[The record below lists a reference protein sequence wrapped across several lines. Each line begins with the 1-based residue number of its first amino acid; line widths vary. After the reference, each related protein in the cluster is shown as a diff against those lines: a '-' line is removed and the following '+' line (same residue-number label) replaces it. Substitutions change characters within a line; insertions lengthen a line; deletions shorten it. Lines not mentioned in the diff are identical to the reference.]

1 MSKIIIVVVVLV
13 LLLEIPLIKNRIRE
27 FDFKWKS
34 NDKWKKENDK
44 TDEGQ

>member
-13 LLLEIPLIKNRIRE
+13 LLLEIPLIKNRIKE
-27 FDFKWKS
+27 LDFKWKS

-44 TDEGQ
+44 TDERQ